1 MVSSFFE
8 GTSVHSVEG
17 ILAFSAFE
25 SGEHVFIAKE
35 HSVIYVDDF
44 FFHTALLTQLGEKC
58 MRAVIQVRAR
68 TFY

>member
-1 MVSSFFE
+1 MVSSFFD

-25 SGEHVFIAKE
+25 SGEHVFMAKE

-44 FFHTALLTQLGEKC
+44 FFHTALLTQLGK
-58 MRAVIQVRAR
+58 VRISHMAR
-68 TFY
+68 EHLLVTH